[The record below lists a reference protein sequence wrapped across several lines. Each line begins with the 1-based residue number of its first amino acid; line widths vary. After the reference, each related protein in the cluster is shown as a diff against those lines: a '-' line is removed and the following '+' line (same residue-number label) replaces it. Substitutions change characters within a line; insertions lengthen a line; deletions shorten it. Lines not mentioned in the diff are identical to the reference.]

1 MKITIG
7 KKMEQQR
14 FDIDMNFGV
23 NPLTKDLIIKRGRN
37 AIKQS
42 LKNIV
47 LTSFYDRGFNV
58 EIGANVYKQLFETD
72 SLLTAK
78 VVQTDIVNAIKNFE
92 PDVELVGLPEVEISN
107 NTLLVNIRYVVFN
120 TTDTQLLTVEL
131 HRVR

>member
-1 MKITIG
+1 
-7 KKMEQQR
+7 MEQQR

-58 EIGANVYKQLFETD
+58 EFRANVYKQLFETD

-78 VVQTDIVNAIKNFE
+78 VIQTDIVNAIKNFE

>member
-1 MKITIG
+1 
-7 KKMEQQR
+7 MEQR

-58 EIGANVYKQLFETD
+58 EFGANVYKQLFEAD

>member
-1 MKITIG
+1 
-7 KKMEQQR
+7 MEQQR
-14 FDIDMNFGV
+14 FDIDMNFGI

-37 AIKQS
+37 AVKQS

-58 EIGANVYKQLFETD
+58 EFGANVYKQLFEAD

-120 TTDTQLLTVEL
+120 TTDAQLLTVEL

>member
-1 MKITIG
+1 
-7 KKMEQQR
+7 MEQQR

-58 EIGANVYKQLFETD
+58 EFGANVYKQLFEAD

-107 NTLLVNIRYVVFN
+107 NTLLVNIRYVIFN

>member
-1 MKITIG
+1 
-7 KKMEQQR
+7 MEQQR

-47 LTSFYDRGFNV
+47 LTSFYDRGFNI
-58 EIGANVYKQLFETD
+58 EFGANVYKQLFETD

-92 PDVELVGLPEVEISN
+92 SDVELVGLPEVEISN

>member
-1 MKITIG
+1 
-7 KKMEQQR
+7 MEQQR

-58 EIGANVYKQLFETD
+58 EFGANVYKQLFETD

-78 VVQTDIVNAIKNFE
+78 VIQTDIVNSIKNFE

>member
-1 MKITIG
+1 
-7 KKMEQQR
+7 MEQQR

-58 EIGANVYKQLFETD
+58 EFGANVYKQLFEAD

-78 VVQTDIVNAIKNFE
+78 IVQTDIVNAIKNFE

-107 NTLLVNIRYVVFN
+107 NTLLVNIRYVIFN

>member
-1 MKITIG
+1 
-7 KKMEQQR
+7 MEQQR

-58 EIGANVYKQLFETD
+58 EFGANVYKQLFEAD

>member
-58 EIGANVYKQLFETD
+58 EFGANVYKQLFETD

-78 VVQTDIVNAIKNFE
+78 VIQTDIVNAIKNFE

>member
-1 MKITIG
+1 
-7 KKMEQQR
+7 MEQQR

-58 EIGANVYKQLFETD
+58 EFGANVYKQLFETD

-107 NTLLVNIRYVVFN
+107 NTLLVNIRYVIFN

>member
-1 MKITIG
+1 
-7 KKMEQQR
+7 MEQQR
-14 FDIDMNFGV
+14 FDIDMNFGI
-23 NPLTKDLIIKRGRN
+23 NPLTKDLVIKRGRN
-37 AIKQS
+37 AVKQS

-58 EIGANVYKQLFETD
+58 EFGANVYKQLFEAD

-120 TTDTQLLTVEL
+120 TTDAQLLTVEL

>member
-1 MKITIG
+1 
-7 KKMEQQR
+7 MEQQR

-47 LTSFYDRGFNV
+47 LTSVYDRGFNV
-58 EIGANVYKQLFETD
+58 EFGANVYKQLFEID

>member
-1 MKITIG
+1 
-7 KKMEQQR
+7 MEQQR

-58 EIGANVYKQLFETD
+58 EFGANVYKQLFEAD

-78 VVQTDIVNAIKNFE
+78 VIQTDIVNAIKNFE

>member
-1 MKITIG
+1 
-7 KKMEQQR
+7 MEQQR

-58 EIGANVYKQLFETD
+58 EFGANVYKQLFETD

-78 VVQTDIVNAIKNFE
+78 VIQTDIVNAIKNFE

>member
-1 MKITIG
+1 
-7 KKMEQQR
+7 MEQQR

-58 EIGANVYKQLFETD
+58 EFGANVYKQLFEAD

-107 NTLLVNIRYVVFN
+107 NTLLVNIHYVIFN

>member
-1 MKITIG
+1 
-7 KKMEQQR
+7 MEQQR

-58 EIGANVYKQLFETD
+58 EFGANVYKQLFETD

-92 PDVELVGLPEVEISN
+92 PDVELAGLPEVEISN